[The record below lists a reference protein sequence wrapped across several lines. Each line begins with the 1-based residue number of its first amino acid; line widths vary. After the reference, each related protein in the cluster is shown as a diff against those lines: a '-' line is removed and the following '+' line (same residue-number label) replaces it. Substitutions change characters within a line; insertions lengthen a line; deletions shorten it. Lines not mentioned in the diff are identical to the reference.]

1 MTIEMLAYTIFYKDK
16 LIQIQFQVGDFSN
29 RDLDKRFKKFE
40 PLFDSIINSFVLT
53 SLYEK

>member
-16 LIQIQFQVGDFSN
+16 LIQFQFQVGDFN
-29 RDLDKRFKKFE
+29 NKDLDKRFKKFE

-53 SLYEK
+53 SLYK